1 MRFTKLTAIALI
13 SISCAAC
20 STIAQKTNMLSDAD
34 LTTKSADALGMP
46 ASSLKLLDRHTDGV
60 NTYADFRAANG
71 AQYRCLINGG
81 NLLSFGLTNPPICS
95 KAGTPLVAA
104 PFGAS
109 PTPPGA
115 GQTAAAPVTAPAAP
129 ESVAPMSLRAAQ
141 SRLNALGFDAGAT
154 DGQMGP
160 HTRSALQAFQRA
172 RGLPA
177 TGALDARTAAALSN
191 GR

>member
-1 MRFTKLTAIALI
+1 MRFTKLTSIALI
-13 SISCAAC
+13 ALACAAC

-34 LTTKSADALGMP
+34 LATKSADALGVP
-46 ASSLKLLDRHTDGV
+46 VGSLKLLDRHTDGV

-81 NLLSFGLTNPPICS
+81 NLLSFGMTNPAICS

-104 PFGAS
+104 PLGAS
-109 PTPPGA
+109 PAPPEA

-129 ESVAPMSLRAAQ
+129 ESSTPMSLRAAQ
-141 SRLNALGFDAGAT
+141 SRLDALGFDAGAT

-160 HTRSALQAFQRA
+160 HTRAALRAFQRA
-172 RGLPA
+172 RGLPV